1 MRSRSR
7 PSVVAVVVP
16 PVPLAPAAAGD
27 PRVLVRPTHSGSGR
41 QAIVHCSRHNG
52 SPQQCRSQQPL
63 SQGVAAARPD
73 LVQPARAQA
82 AQEERPP
89 AEGTLRGCG
98 YGARL
103 HAVLPVILPVGDG
116 KHTCVSSLGSPAGLP
131 WRYQSC
137 SRFHCLSFYLFLCHA
152 VSTCAHVSSSGT
164 LRIAFCV
171 ACRPCVCG
179 YRLGGAHCPS
189 PSRWPPAARRA
200 LPYQQVQHEAA
211 PWPRLYL

>member
-1 MRSRSR
+1 MIHASSCGPPTAAADGR
-7 PSVVAVVVP
+7 PSCIAAGTMVRHNNVVP
-16 PVPLAPAAAGD
+16 NNHFRKEWQLRVRTWFNQPARKQRRRNARQLKVRCAAAGMV
-27 PRVLVRPTHSGSGR
+27 RVYT
-41 QAIVHCSRHNG
+41 Q
-52 SPQQCRSQQPL
+52 
-63 SQGVAAARPD
+63 
-73 LVQPARAQA
+73 
-82 AQEERPP
+82 
-89 AEGTLRGCG
+89 
-98 YGARL
+98 
-103 HAVLPVILPVGDG
+103 LPVILPVGDG